1 MSKEK
6 LVELLENVDKALKRS
21 ASSPWDEYV
30 PFVSHGSTHTA
41 FLTNEIGEPS
51 LYNHLCYKLMVATDQ
66 EEFNLI
72 INSPGGILDSAF
84 MIADAIEHSKAKVKC
99 KLAGTVA
106 SAATIITMSCKE
118 IETSNN
124 LAFMI
129 HNYSSSG
136 AQGKGHEMKA
146 RQTFI
151 DRELNKS
158 FKKYYLGFLSAQE
171 IEDVIEGKDIWLNS
185 EEVEER
191 WQQKR
196 CL

>member
-6 LVELLENVDKALKRS
+6 LVELMENVDKALRRS
-21 ASSPWDEYV
+21 AASPWDEYV
-30 PFVSHGSTHTA
+30 PFVSHGSTHTV

-51 LYNHLCYKLMVATDQ
+51 LYNHLCYKLMAANDQ

-72 INSPGGILDSAF
+72 INSPGGMLDSAF
-84 MIADAIEHSKAKVKC
+84 MIADAIENSKAKVNC

-106 SAATIITMSCKE
+106 SAATIIAMSCE
-118 IETSNN
+118 GIATSAS

-129 HNYSSSG
+129 HNYSSG
-136 AQGKGHEMKA
+136 MQGKGHEMKA

-158 FKKYYLGFLSAQE
+158 FNKYYLGFLSAEE
-171 IEDVIEGKDIWLNS
+171 IEDVIEGRDIWLNS

-191 WQQKR
+191 WQHKR